1 MLKKGDARRRWWG
14 MFFLTVATGL
24 LIWGQTLL
32 KPYLEGT
39 GIVFLVYWLSCFAF
53 TGLAIVTALLDVW
66 TIWRRLRR
74 QQSELIQ
81 RTISA
86 AKEDRDGKSIPGN
99 EKTTQ
104 GNPQA

>member
-1 MLKKGDARRRWWG
+1 MLKKTDARRRWWG
-14 MFFLTVATGL
+14 MFFLTGATAL

-32 KPYLEGT
+32 KPYLEET
-39 GIVFLVYWLSCFAF
+39 RVVFLVYWLTCFAF
-53 TGLAIVTALLDVW
+53 TGLAIFTALLDVW

-86 AKEDRDGKSIPGN
+86 SKEAQDEKPISGN
-99 EKTTQ
+99 KKTTQ
-104 GNPQA
+104 GDPQT